1 MDNLNYY
8 DIRPA
13 GLDAYLSSHGWHFS
27 KAMCKWAVSKMRDRN
42 ERRIE
47 FRTKDQVEQF
57 LRSHGIELKRD
68 NGYDAV
74 YVIHMVY
81 ADFFGSS
88 INTDDA
94 IAKYVRD
101 YIDDPDGYEG
111 IAFVRFLADCE
122 AKGIGIDWEDMI

>member
-1 MDNLNYY
+1 MENLNYY

-27 KAMCKWAVSKMRDRN
+27 KAMCQWAVSKMRDRN
-42 ERRIE
+42 GRKIVLRSKE
-47 FRTKDQVEQF
+47 QVDEF
-57 LRSHGIELKRD
+57 LRTRGVELQND
-68 NGYDAV
+68 NGYDAS
-74 YVIHMVY
+74 YVLHMVY

-111 IAFVRFLADCE
+111 IAFTRFLADCD